1 MERFVRGT
9 AAENYT
15 LSIYNDISV
24 EKGILN
30 FTKEIHAQLIGMS
43 THGRKGLSHFFNGS
57 ISEDM
62 VNHANMPV
70 ITFKI

>member
-1 MERFVRGT
+1 MNNFIKGMG
-9 AAENYT
+9 AENYT
-15 LSIYNDISV
+15 LNVYNETSV

-30 FTKEIHAQLIGMS
+30 FTKENNYQLIGMS

-57 ISEDM
+57 ISEDL

-70 ITFKI
+70 VTFKI